1 MEKITKNI
9 RRAAICIFC
18 VIIISLSCTL
28 KKSSRRE
35 NEHLRIAKSPDES
48 GIITV
53 FFTGNEMGALKPCG
67 CSGGQLGGLDRRL
80 AVFNSAPEEKKMI
93 IDTGSLVKSDGEQ
106 DLIKFNII
114 IQALN
119 LLDYDLVGFNEKD
132 LEIISNNF
140 GSLDG
145 FDSILNIIA
154 PTGPYGLN
162 APAKF
167 TQTFQLNDKTVNVTV
182 ATIDVN
188 STPIDYIGEMYFSQS
203 DSESR
208 IYSVNILVINRC
220 NPELIDSIADKV
232 PSVDCLICPTESD
245 EPMVFRDSTKRPLA
259 FTVGRYGRYISKL
272 LIDIS
277 QIDNNRLKLAFKSQA
292 VTEDLEQ
299 DQALI
304 NLYKDYQQIV
314 KERNLLEKYP
324 RFTLPDGLHYAGS
337 ESCNNCHQFA
347 YVEWMDNAHAD
358 AFATLEQVGS
368 QYDPECVVCH
378 VIGMEYESGYI
389 SERKTPLMKD
399 VGCEVCHG
407 PGSKHNW
414 DPNEF
419 KTTIT
424 EPKTICIQ
432 CHTPDHSDDY
442 AGHEEE
448 KLQIIDHWTEP
459 NDLSDVKSNTEH

>member
-1 MEKITKNI
+1 MKQT
-9 RRAAICIFC
+9 AGCIFC
-18 VIIISLSCTL
+18 VVMISLSCTL
-28 KKSSRRE
+28 KSSTESSSDQKYLGTNSTLTDKS
-35 NEHLRIAKSPDES
+35 D
-48 GIITV
+48 IITI
-53 FFTGNEMGALKPCG
+53 FFTGNELGALKPCG

-93 IDTGSLVKSDGEQ
+93 IDTGSLIKNDGEQ

-114 IQALN
+114 IQAFN
-119 LLDYDLVGFNEKD
+119 LLDYDLVSFNEKD
-132 LEIISNNF
+132 LEIIGNNF

-145 FDSILNIIA
+145 FSSILNIIA
-154 PTGPYGLN
+154 PTGPYALN

-167 TQTFQLNDKTVNVTV
+167 TKTFQLHDKTVDVTV

-188 STPIDYIGEMYFSQS
+188 SIPVEYIGEMYFSQS
-203 DSESR
+203 GPESEPRS
-208 IYSVNILVINRC
+208 YPVNILIINRC
-220 NPELIDSIADKV
+220 NPELIYSIAEMA

-245 EPMVFRDSTKRPLA
+245 EPMAIRDSNKSPLA
-259 FTVGRYGRYISKL
+259 FTVGRFGRYISKL
-272 LIDIS
+272 LIDTS
-277 QIDNNRLKLAFKSQA
+277 QIDNNRLKLSFKSQA
-292 VTEDLEQ
+292 VTEDIEP
-299 DQALI
+299 DQVLI

-347 YVEWMDNAHAD
+347 YVGWMDNAHAD
-358 AFATLEQVGS
+358 AFATLEEIGS

-378 VIGMEYESGYI
+378 VVGMEYESGFI

-459 NDLSDVKSNTEH
+459 NDLSDVKSNTEQ